1 MPPAKKMGFKKKAY
15 KSTKKPIKKAIKA
28 ANTKVFNNKV
38 KKALSTV
45 AETKS
50 VSYSVNAFGITSV
63 LATDFD
69 TTIKVLNPA
78 SGTGGQY
85 FIGQGVGQGS
95 RVGNKIMTKKCIL
108 SGVIRI
114 NTFYDATTNYNPCPL
129 YVALYIIRL
138 KGQVPDTTSQVESII
153 QNSFFQAGNSSS
165 GFTGRLTDLVRP
177 VNTDLVTVLMKR
189 VFKVGTGATISSFG
203 VNAPNNANQQYND
216 STVGI
221 SQLFKMDV
229 TKCLQKHIIFDDT
242 NNIPT
247 NKQTYMFF
255 VPLRVDGQ
263 TVATSTGANNGTLP
277 AYADYQIDYHYT
289 DM

>member
-15 KSTKKPIKKAIKA
+15 KSNKKPIKKAIKA

-45 AETKS
+45 AETKT
-50 VSYSVNAFGITSV
+50 VTYSVNTFGITSV

-69 TTIKVLNPA
+69 TTIKLLNPA

-108 SGVIRI
+108 SGVVRI
-114 NTFYDATTNYNPCPL
+114 NTFYDATVNYNPCPL
-129 YVALYIIRL
+129 YIALYIIRL
-138 KGQVPDTTSQVESII
+138 KGQVPDTTTQVESIV
-153 QNSFFQAGNSSS
+153 QNSFFQAGNTSG
-165 GFTGRLTDLVRP
+165 GFTGRLNDLVKP

-189 VFKVGTGATISSFG
+189 VFKVGTGNTVSAFG
-203 VNAPNNANQQYND
+203 INAPNNINQQFND
-216 STVGI
+216 GTVSI
-221 SQLFKMDV
+221 ARLFKIDV

-263 TVATSTGANNGTLP
+263 LITTSTGANNGTLP
-277 AYADYQIDYHYT
+277 AYADYQIDYQYT